1 MKCRTIET
9 NIKHNL
15 IANLFISKYKVIV
28 RAKINFSDDEKLGSL
43 QDDMEKIN
51 LNQDLESI
59 EVVDDEAPDMEKTVK
74 QKRELNRSDSKRKL
88 RKRGKIQSFL
98 KSRFLFFF

>member
-1 MKCRTIET
+1 
-9 NIKHNL
+9 
-15 IANLFISKYKVIV
+15 
-28 RAKINFSDDEKLGSL
+28 
-43 QDDMEKIN
+43 MEKIS

-59 EVVDDEAPDMEKTVK
+59 EVVDEEDTEEEKKSK